1 MVVFLK
7 ARTPTWG
14 DYAFHR
20 LGTQR
25 TFASSCTAGYFAS
38 DSAVQLPLNV
48 TYNSTVAPKAHCVS
62 QIRHSTDVCQQLYC
76 GLFRI

>member
-48 TYNSTVAPKAHCVS
+48 TYNSRFASKANCTHSSALLAPSANMAYN
-62 QIRHSTDVCQQLYC
+62 RE
-76 GLFRI
+76 